1 MRNKLWKGLAGA
13 AALVVATGTLSACDF
28 DGAYDLPLPG
38 SPVDAEHSYEITAD
52 FEDVM
57 NVVPKSPVMV
67 DDVTVG
73 EVLDVERKGW
83 HASVQMRVRDDIEL
97 PANAVAEIRQT
108 SLLGE
113 KYVSLES
120 PTATEPVGRLGDGAH
135 IELSETG
142 RNPEVEEV
150 LGALSFL
157 LSGGGVA
164 QLGTITHELNAVMD
178 GRQDDLKQL
187 FSTLDEVVGTI
198 DDQKVDIINALE
210 AMNRLSTT
218 LNAER
223 ETIGDAIDAMAPAV
237 KVLRSQQDNLVAML
251 TELDKLGRVG
261 TRVIGATKDDL
272 VAILGDLKPILAN
285 LNDAG
290 QALPGGLSLMLSFP
304 FPAEAR
310 EIVKGDYAN
319 AQIKL
324 DVNLE
329 NFIGDVPLLNPGQV
343 LDKVGKCLASGN
355 LLGKACQA
363 VLADLDLV
371 KNLKALCEG
380 AGLRNNPVCL
390 IVRTLPDLTSLLGLS
405 RSEQESLSRGSSG
418 GVLNGLL
425 GVGKLQQGLVDPSQ
439 SDAAPTDLYGRTLPS

>member
-1 MRNKLWKGLAGA
+1 MKRTLRQRLAAGTGLLL
-13 AALVVATGTLSACDF
+13 ALTLASACDF

-38 SPVDAEHSYEITAD
+38 SPVNADSAYEITAE

-73 EVLDVERKGW
+73 EVLEVERKGW
-83 HASVQMRVRDDIEL
+83 HAAIVMRVRDDVDL

-120 PTATEPVGRLGDGAH
+120 PRAEEPVGRLADGAH
-135 IELSETG
+135 IALADTG

-164 QLGTITHELNAVMD
+164 QLGTITHEMNAVMD
-178 GRQDDLKQL
+178 GRQDDLKKL
-187 FSTLDEVVGTI
+187 FGTLDEVVGTI

-210 AMNRLSTT
+210 SMNRLSTT

-223 ETIGDAIDAMAPAV
+223 KTIGNAIDAMAPAV
-237 KVLRSQQDNLVAML
+237 KVLRSQQENLVAML
-251 TELDKLGRVG
+251 TELDKLGVVG
-261 TRVIGATKDDL
+261 TRVIGATKADL
-272 VAILGDLKPILAN
+272 LAILGDLRPILTK
-285 LNDAG
+285 LNEAG

-304 FPAEAR
+304 FPSEAR

-319 AQIKL
+319 AEIKL

-329 NFIGDVPLLNPGQV
+329 NFIGEAPLLNPGQV
-343 LDKVGKCLASGN
+343 LTKVQKCLASGN
-355 LLGKACQA
+355 LLSKSCQA
-363 VLADLDLV
+363 VLADIDLV
-371 KNLKALCEG
+371 KNLKALCSG
-380 AGLRNNPVCL
+380 PALKNNPVCQ

-405 RSEQESLSRGSSG
+405 RSEQKTPSVSEKEGDLLSMGA
-418 GVLNGLL
+418 LKL
-425 GVGKLQQGLVDPSQ
+425 GMVAPSVN
-439 SDAAPTDLYGRTLPS
+439 APKQADLYGRTLTR

>member
-1 MRNKLWKGLAGA
+1 MRLQPFKAFA
-13 AALVVATGTLSACDF
+13 AAASLVVATGLLSACDF

-38 SPVDAEHSYEITAD
+38 SPVDAENSYEITAD

-83 HASVQMRVRDDIEL
+83 HASVQMRLRDDVEL

-120 PTATEPVGRLGDGAH
+120 PVGEKAVGRLGDGAH
-135 IELSETG
+135 IELAATG

-210 AMNRLSTT
+210 AMNRLSST
-218 LNAER
+218 LNTER

-237 KVLRSQQDNLVAML
+237 KVLRSQQDNLVQML
-251 TELDKLGRVG
+251 GELDQLGRVG

-272 VAILGDLKPILAN
+272 LGILGDLKPILSR
-285 LNDAG
+285 LNEAG
-290 QALPGGLSLMLSFP
+290 EALPGGLSLMLSFP

-329 NFIGDVPLLNPGQV
+329 NFIGDAPLLNPGQV

-380 AGLRNNPVCL
+380 AGLRNNPVCQ

-405 RSEQESLSRGSSG
+405 KSEQQAIPRGNAG

-425 GVGKLQQGLVDPSQ
+425 GLGTLQQGLIDPSPR
-439 SDAAPTDLYGRTLPS
+439 SAAPTDLYGRRLPS